1 MEQRLNCKIFNFS
14 TESYVSELPVL
25 QSHHRRDSEV
35 PKLMSLLNKGG
46 GPHGHERP
54 LTQLLR
60 IVTKAQ
66 PADFHCMLS
75 MDTLGVIA
83 RLVQEG
89 SEANA
94 EVSRKAVIL
103 AVQLYRNICSVCPQ
117 LTRHAILGNSICTLL
132 DVLYAALQV
141 GRVGGFRGWERMMVV
156 GNCLLTYLIQCRFRM
171 RPQTDSPWSCLRS

>member
-1 MEQRLNCKIFNFS
+1 M
-14 TESYVSELPVL
+14 PVL

-35 PKLMSLLNKGG
+35 PKLMNLLSRGG

-83 RLVQEG
+83 RIVQEG
-89 SEANA
+89 SEANS
-94 EVSRKAVIL
+94 EISRKAVIV

-117 LTRHAILGNSICTLL
+117 LTRHAIMGNSICTLL
-132 DVLYAALQV
+132 DVLYTALQV
-141 GRVGGFRGWERMMVV
+141 SAGKGRGG
-156 GNCLLTYLIQCRFRM
+156 Y
-171 RPQTDSPWSCLRS
+171 

>member
-1 MEQRLNCKIFNFS
+1 M
-14 TESYVSELPVL
+14 L

-141 GRVGGFRGWERMMVV
+141 GGVGGFGGWERIMAVA
-156 GNCLLTYLIQCRFRM
+156 NFLLTY
-171 RPQTDSPWSCLRS
+171 